1 MQANSSYIDLE
12 KIRALLYDDD
22 GFIQEFSAAAIESF
36 QEFSDNYKKHLLD
49 RNEPELRKT
58 GHKLKPV
65 ALMIGVD
72 EVVEEYETAK
82 TLLHDEASDEELK
95 RSVERAQNITSTVIT
110 ELRHLSE

>member
-1 MQANSSYIDLE
+1 MQTNSSYIDLE

-22 GFIQEFSAAAIESF
+22 GFIQEFSEAAIESF
-36 QEFSDNYKKHLLD
+36 QEFSDNYEKHLLA

-72 EVVEEYETAK
+72 EVVEEYENAK
-82 TLLHDEASDEELK
+82 TLLHEDASDNELEE
-95 RSVERAQNITSTVIT
+95 SVERTHYITRTVIS